1 MRIHKHIFAVSFIL
15 LLGLLLAACAPG
27 MTGTTTSNLTVKD
40 VLLKSAGAMQKLQTS
55 HVDAN
60 ANIQLSST
68 SPQTPSATNGTPT
81 VTTPSNVSFT
91 VTASGVQKL
100 PQEMQLNMSVNAL
113 NQTTKINEVTT
124 SDKVYIQNSQNN
136 QWYVTDRQMLENAGS
151 NYFSGVTIDT
161 NSLLASLQTI
171 KLTDHGD
178 ETVNGQSLRHITAD
192 IDKATF
198 AKLVQDNPQLKSY
211 FGQQD
216 INTFL
221 NNVKSFSSTVDVWID
236 EQNFYLHQTELK
248 LDTTGNTS
256 TATQHTLSSLSIKLD
271 STLKLSQFNQPVTIT
286 PPAQAT
292 PIDNPAD
299 LFGNGTSAP

>member
-1 MRIHKHIFAVSFIL
+1 MRIHKQIFVVSFIL

-27 MTGTTTSNLTVKD
+27 MPGTTASNLTVKD
-40 VLLKSAGAMQKLQTS
+40 VLLKSAEAMQKLQTS

-68 SPQTPSATNGTPT
+68 SPQTPSATNGTST

-100 PQEMQLNMSVNAL
+100 PQEMQLNMIVNAL
-113 NQTTKINEVTT
+113 NQTTKINEVMT
-124 SDKVYIQNSQNN
+124 SDKVYIQNPQSN
-136 QWYVTDRQMLENAGS
+136 QWYVTDRQALEKAGS
-151 NYFSGVTIDT
+151 NYVSGVTIDT

-178 ETVNGQSLRHITAD
+178 ETVNGQSQRHITAD

-236 EQNFYLHQTELK
+236 EQNFYLHQTRLK

-256 TATQHTLSSLSIKLD
+256 TATQNPLSSLSIKLD
-271 STLKLSQFNQPVTIT
+271 STVKLSQFNQPVTIT
-286 PPAQAT
+286 PPAQAI
-292 PIDNPAD
+292 PINNPASV
-299 LFGNGTSAP
+299 FGNGTSAP